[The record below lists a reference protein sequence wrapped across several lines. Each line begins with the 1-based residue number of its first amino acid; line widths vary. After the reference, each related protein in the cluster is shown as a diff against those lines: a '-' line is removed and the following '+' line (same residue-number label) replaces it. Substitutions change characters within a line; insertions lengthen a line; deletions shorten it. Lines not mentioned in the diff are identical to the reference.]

1 MHRSFSGEKATVSF
15 LKHATKISF
24 PGNNVRVSIG
34 RNGVNSLRSG
44 KWKWPRKETNL
55 LVCATF
61 TCATTPQAESWVDS
75 GRQGR
80 RWAER
85 PFSLAFLPPG
95 PLSLSGI
102 FLLQTLVSSR
112 NSITLPLPPPDFF
125 IFQVIFAPR
134 MHKVSFKILLS
145 SSLHSE
151 GGTGSPDVSWTFSNL
166 SHRAFFQTYAAQ
178 PLLKG
183 SKVRSTAFKPTE
195 LLPQEYSFLIKM
207 M

>member
-80 RWAER
+80 RGWNGIPGR
-85 PFSLAFLPPG
+85 LLDIQQFITSGLFSD
-95 PLSLSGI
+95 I
-102 FLLQTLVSSR
+102 
-112 NSITLPLPPPDFF
+112 
-125 IFQVIFAPR
+125 
-134 MHKVSFKILLS
+134 
-145 SSLHSE
+145 
-151 GGTGSPDVSWTFSNL
+151 
-166 SHRAFFQTYAAQ
+166 
-178 PLLKG
+178 
-183 SKVRSTAFKPTE
+183 RSTAAFEGLQSQKHSVQTNRTASSGV
-195 LLPQEYSFLIKM
+195 LFSH
-207 M
+207 